1 MPRRVIP
8 EPIAAKVGARIRELR
23 LERGMSLAALADA
36 AGLSKGHM
44 SSVERGLVLITVG
57 TVVATARALEVPPF
71 VLAMFPGEEP
81 LSAVIEHVR
90 SVEGGD
96 TNKAA
101 GKLRKLVFG
110 QVTTT
115 STRSTTT
122 KKRKRTVKKR

>member
-1 MPRRVIP
+1 MPRRSIP

-23 LERGMSLAALADA
+23 LERGMSLADLADA

-57 TVVATARALEVPPF
+57 TVVATARALGVPPF
-71 VLAMFPGEEP
+71 VLGMFPDEEP
-81 LSAVIEHVR
+81 LSTVIEHIR
-90 SVEGGD
+90 STEGGD

-110 QVTTT
+110 QVAG
-115 STRSTTT
+115 SRASG
-122 KKRKRTVKKR
+122 KKRQKR

>member
-1 MPRRVIP
+1 MPRRSIP

-23 LERGMSLAALADA
+23 QERGMSIAALAEA

-57 TVVATARALEVPPF
+57 TVVATARALDVPPF
-71 VLAMFPGEEP
+71 VLAMFPEEEP

-90 SVEGGD
+90 SSEGGD

-101 GKLRKLVFG
+101 GKLRKLIFG
-110 QVTTT
+110 PIPTTPART
-115 STRSTTT
+115 PVAR
-122 KKRKRTVKKR
+122 KKRQKR

>member
-1 MPRRVIP
+1 MPRRSTP

-23 LERGMSLAALADA
+23 QERGMSLAALAEA

-57 TVVATARALEVPPF
+57 TVVATARALGVPPF
-71 VLAMFPGEEP
+71 VLAMFPAEEP

-90 SVEGGD
+90 SSEGGD

-101 GKLRKLVFG
+101 GKLRKLIFG
-110 QVTTT
+110 PIPTAPAP
-115 STRSTTT
+115 TT
-122 KKRKRTVKKR
+122 KMKRKKR